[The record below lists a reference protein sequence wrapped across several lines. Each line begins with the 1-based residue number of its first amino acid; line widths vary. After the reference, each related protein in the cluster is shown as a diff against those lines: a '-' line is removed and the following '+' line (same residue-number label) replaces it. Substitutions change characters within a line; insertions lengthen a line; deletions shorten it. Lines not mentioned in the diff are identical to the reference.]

1 MTVYTVRDP
10 TAPPPDAPPTE
21 KPPNDRREQLD
32 KVQKAIGKGDVG
44 NAVRA
49 LEEHLEKHPDDVDAR
64 MRLGQLLLRKGKLD
78 EAWEWFVSAASGFAQ
93 KGFFDKA
100 IALLHRAFELNPAR
114 PEPALMAAELQVK
127 RGHAGDAKKTLVTAR
142 QHYRSRADRESALK
156 VAEKRVL
163 LVPDVDAWIDVAR
176 LLVKLG
182 RRAQSIAIL
191 DERAAH
197 AEGKE
202 RKAYLKT
209 RLLLHATPR
218 SLWRFLRG

>member
-10 TAPPPDAPPTE
+10 SQAPPPEAPPQ
-21 KPPNDRREQLD
+21 PNERREQLD

-49 LEEHLEKHPDDVDAR
+49 LEEHLEKHPEDVDAR
-64 MRLGQLLLRKGKLD
+64 MRLGQLLLRKGKHE

-100 IALLHRAFELNPAR
+100 IALLHRAFELIPAR

-142 QHYRSRADRESALK
+142 ERYTSRADRENALK
-156 VAEKRVL
+156 VAEKRVM

-176 LLVKLG
+176 LLMKLG
-182 RRAQSIAIL
+182 RRTQSVAIL

-202 RKAYLKT
+202 RKRYLKT

>member
-10 TAPPPDAPPTE
+10 STPPPPEVPPHNE
-21 KPPNDRREQLD
+21 RREQLD

-100 IALLHRAFELNPAR
+100 IALLHRAFELDPAR

-142 QHYRSRADRESALK
+142 QRYRSSSKADRENALK
-156 VAEKRVL
+156 VAEKRAL

-182 RRAQSIAIL
+182 RRAQSVAIL

-209 RLLLHATPR
+209 RLLLNATPR

>member
-10 TAPPPDAPPTE
+10 STPLPQDGPAPTNE
-21 KPPNDRREQLD
+21 RREQLD

-49 LEEHLEKHPDDVDAR
+49 LEEHLAKHPDDVDAR

-114 PEPALMAAELQVK
+114 PEPALMAAELEVK

-142 QHYRSRADRESALK
+142 QRYTSRADRESALK
-156 VAEKRVL
+156 VAEKRVM

-209 RLLLHATPR
+209 RLFLNATPR